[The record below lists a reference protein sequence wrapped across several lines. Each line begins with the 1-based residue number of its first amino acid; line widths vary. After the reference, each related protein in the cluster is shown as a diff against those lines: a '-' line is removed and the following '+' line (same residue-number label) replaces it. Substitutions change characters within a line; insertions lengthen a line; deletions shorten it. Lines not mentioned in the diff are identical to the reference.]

1 MLNSTKMELK
11 MIEDISKNLVSLK
24 QEFRRTYS
32 GTSHI
37 QEIIPL
43 SKSDDFPI
51 DQNELDALHLFVR
64 NNPIYYNSYQEKINQ
79 TECMVYEG
87 DINKF
92 WLNSISHGSSY
103 QPFSPTWMLT
113 AYIITSIAKSLNYK
127 EVLDIGSGDGRIAY
141 CAKILGLDAHAI
153 EIDDMLVELQESI
166 CETTKINFNPV
177 CADAVKFDYQN
188 LNLEKPA
195 FFIGGL
201 AQMGGEM
208 LANSILTNLDS
219 ELKQKTCMV
228 LTGSYSEKYSLNDRK
243 DGGWSSLIEKNNL
256 KVIQS
261 AVLPTV
267 WSFNETIDTPYTFAE
282 FS

>member
-1 MLNSTKMELK
+1 MESN
-11 MIEDISKNLVSLK
+11 MIEEISKNLVSLK

-166 CETTKINFNPV
+166 CKTTKVNFNPV

-228 LTGSYSEKYSLNDRK
+228 LTGSYSEKYSLKDRK

-267 WSFNETIDTPYTFAE
+267 WSFNEAIDTPYTFAE

>member
-1 MLNSTKMELK
+1 
-11 MIEDISKNLVSLK
+11 MIEDISKNLVNLK

-64 NNPIYYNSYQEKINQ
+64 NNPIYYNSYEEKINQ

-113 AYIITSIAKSLNYK
+113 AYIITSMAKTLNYK

-141 CAKILGLDAHAI
+141 CAKILGLVAHAI
-153 EIDDMLVELQESI
+153 EIDDMLVDLQESI
-166 CETTKINFNPV
+166 CKTTKVDFNPV
-177 CADAVKFDYQN
+177 GADAVKFDYLS

-208 LANSILTNLDS
+208 LATSILTNLDS

-256 KVIQS
+256 KVIQT

-267 WSFNETIDTPYTFAE
+267 WSFNEAIDTPYTFAE

>member
-1 MLNSTKMELK
+1 MELK
-11 MIEDISKNLVSLK
+11 MIEEISKNLVNLK

-37 QEIIPL
+37 QEVIPL

-51 DQNELDALHLFVR
+51 NQNELDALHLFVR
-64 NNPIYYNSYQEKINQ
+64 NNPIYYNSYEEKINQ

-113 AYIITSIAKSLNYK
+113 AYIITSIAKTLNYK

-141 CAKILGLDAHAI
+141 CAKILGLVAHAI
-153 EIDDMLVELQESI
+153 EIDDMLVDLQESI
-166 CETTKINFNPV
+166 CKTTKVDFNPV
-177 CADAVKFDYQN
+177 GADAVKFDYLS

-208 LANSILTNLDS
+208 LATSILTNLDS
-219 ELKQKTCMV
+219 ELKQKTCIV
-228 LTGSYSEKYSLNDRK
+228 LTGSYSEKYSLSDRK
-243 DGGWSSLIEKNNL
+243 NGGWSSLIEKNNL
-256 KVIQS
+256 KVIQT

-267 WSFNETIDTPYTFAE
+267 WSFNEAIDTPYTFAE
-282 FS
+282 FG

>member
-1 MLNSTKMELK
+1 MKTELK
-11 MIEDISKNLVSLK
+11 MIEEISENLIKLK
-24 QEFRRTYS
+24 QEFRHTYS

-43 SKSDDFPI
+43 SKSDNFPI

-64 NNPIYYNSYQEKINQ
+64 NNPIYYNSYEEKINQ

-113 AYIITSIAKSLNYK
+113 AYIITSIAKTLNYK

-141 CAKILGLDAHAI
+141 CAKILGLNAHGI

-166 CETTKINFNPV
+166 CETTKVDFNPV

-188 LNLEKPA
+188 LDLEKPA

-208 LANSILTNLDS
+208 LATSILTSLDS

-256 KVIQS
+256 KVIQT

-267 WSFNETIDTPYTFAE
+267 WSFNETVDTPYTFAE
-282 FS
+282 FG

>member
-1 MLNSTKMELK
+1 MKTELK
-11 MIEDISKNLVSLK
+11 MIEEISENLVKLK
-24 QEFRRTYS
+24 QEFRHTYS

-37 QEIIPL
+37 QEVIPF
-43 SKSDDFPI
+43 SKSDNFPI

-64 NNPIYYNSYQEKINQ
+64 NNPIYYNSYEEKINQ

-113 AYIITSIAKSLNYK
+113 AYIITSIAKTLNYK

-153 EIDDMLVELQESI
+153 EIDDMLVDLQESI
-166 CETTKINFNPV
+166 CETTKVNFNPV
-177 CADAVKFDYQN
+177 GADAVKFDYQS

-208 LANSILTNLDS
+208 LATSILTNLDS

-256 KVIQS
+256 KVIQT

-267 WSFNETIDTPYTFAE
+267 WSFNEAIDTPYTFAE
-282 FS
+282 FG

>member
-1 MLNSTKMELK
+1 MELK
-11 MIEDISKNLVSLK
+11 MIEEISKNLVNLK

-51 DQNELDALHLFVR
+51 DQSELDALHLFVR
-64 NNPIYYNSYQEKINQ
+64 NNPIYYNSYEQKINQ

-113 AYIITSIAKSLNYK
+113 AYIITCIAKTLNYK

-166 CETTKINFNPV
+166 CNTTKINFNPV
-177 CADAVKFDYQN
+177 CADAVKFDYHN

-201 AQMGGEM
+201 AQMGGEI
-208 LANSILTNLDS
+208 LATSILTNLDS

-261 AVLPTV
+261 TVLPTV

>member
-1 MLNSTKMELK
+1 MELK
-11 MIEDISKNLVSLK
+11 MIEDISKNLVNLK

-51 DQNELDALHLFVR
+51 NQNELDALHLFVR
-64 NNPIYYNSYQEKINQ
+64 NNPIYYNSYEEKINQ

-113 AYIITSIAKSLNYK
+113 AYLITNIAKTLNYK

-141 CAKILGLDAHAI
+141 CAKILGFDAHAI
-153 EIDDMLVELQESI
+153 EIDNMLVELQESI
-166 CETTKINFNPV
+166 CETTKVNFNPV
-177 CADAVKFDYQN
+177 CADAVTFDYLS

-208 LANSILTNLDS
+208 LATSILTHLDS

-261 AVLPTV
+261 VVLPTV

>member
-1 MLNSTKMELK
+1 MELK
-11 MIEDISKNLVSLK
+11 MIEEISKNLVNLK

-37 QEIIPL
+37 QEVIPL

-51 DQNELDALHLFVR
+51 NQNELDALHLFVR
-64 NNPIYYNSYQEKINQ
+64 NNPIYYNSYEEKINQ

-113 AYIITSIAKSLNYK
+113 AYIITSIAKTLNYK

-141 CAKILGLDAHAI
+141 CAKILGLDAHGI
-153 EIDDMLVELQESI
+153 EIDDMLGDLQESI
-166 CETTKINFNPV
+166 CETTRVDFDPV

-188 LNLEKPA
+188 LDLEKPA

-208 LANSILTNLDS
+208 LATSILTNLDS

-256 KVIQS
+256 KVIQT

-267 WSFNETIDTPYTFAE
+267 WSFNETVDTPYTFAE
-282 FS
+282 FG

>member
-1 MLNSTKMELK
+1 MELK

-24 QEFRRTYS
+24 QEFRHTYS

-37 QEIIPL
+37 QEVIPF
-43 SKSDDFPI
+43 SKSDNFPI

-64 NNPIYYNSYQEKINQ
+64 NNPIYYNSYEEKINQ

-113 AYIITSIAKSLNYK
+113 AYIITSIAKTLNYK

-153 EIDDMLVELQESI
+153 EIDGMLVELQESI
-166 CETTKINFNPV
+166 CETTKVNFNPV

-208 LANSILTNLDS
+208 LATSILTNLDS
-219 ELKQKTCMV
+219 ELKQKPCMV

-256 KVIQS
+256 KVIQT

-267 WSFNETIDTPYTFAE
+267 WSFNEAIDTPYTFAE

>member
-1 MLNSTKMELK
+1 MKTELK
-11 MIEDISKNLVSLK
+11 MIEDISKNLVNLK

-37 QEIIPL
+37 QEIIPV

-51 DQNELDALHLFVR
+51 GQNELDALHLFVR
-64 NNPIYYNSYQEKINQ
+64 NNPIYYNSYEEKINQ
-79 TECMVYEG
+79 TACMVYEG

-113 AYIITSIAKSLNYK
+113 AYIITSIAKTLNYR

-141 CAKILGLDAHAI
+141 CAKILGLNAHAI

-166 CETTKINFNPV
+166 CETTKVDFNPV

-188 LNLEKPA
+188 LDLEKPA

-208 LANSILTNLDS
+208 LATSILTNLDS

-261 AVLPTV
+261 VVLPTV

-282 FS
+282 FG

>member
-1 MLNSTKMELK
+1 
-11 MIEDISKNLVSLK
+11 MIDV
-24 QEFRRTYS
+24 
-32 GTSHI
+32 
-37 QEIIPL
+37 
-43 SKSDDFPI
+43 
-51 DQNELDALHLFVR
+51 
-64 NNPIYYNSYQEKINQ
+64 
-79 TECMVYEG
+79 
-87 DINKF
+87 
-92 WLNSISHGSSY
+92 
-103 QPFSPTWMLT
+103 
-113 AYIITSIAKSLNYK
+113 
-127 EVLDIGSGDGRIAY
+127 GSGDGRIAY
-141 CAKILGLDAHAI
+141 CGKILGLNSHAI
-153 EIDDMLVELQESI
+153 EIDDMLVSLQESI
-166 CETTKINFNPV
+166 GKLTKTNFNPI

-256 KVIQS
+256 KVIQT

-267 WSFNETIDTPYTFAE
+267 WSFNEAIDTPYIFAE

>member
-1 MLNSTKMELK
+1 MKTELK
-11 MIEDISKNLVSLK
+11 MIEDISKNLVNLK

-64 NNPIYYNSYQEKINQ
+64 NNPIYYNSYEQKINQ

-87 DINKF
+87 DINKY

-113 AYIITSIAKSLNYK
+113 AYIITSIAKNLNYK
-127 EVLDIGSGDGRIAY
+127 EVLDIGSGDGRIAF
-141 CAKILGLDAHAI
+141 CAKILGMDVHGI
-153 EIDDMLVELQESI
+153 EIDDMLVDLQELV
-166 CETTKINFNPV
+166 CETTKVDFNPV
-177 CADAVKFDYQN
+177 CNDAVKFDYQN

-208 LANSILTNLDS
+208 LATSILTHLDS

-243 DGGWSSLIEKNNL
+243 DGGWRSLIEKNNL
-256 KVIQS
+256 KVIQT

-267 WSFNETIDTPYTFAE
+267 WSFNEAIDTPYTFAE
-282 FS
+282 FG

>member
-1 MLNSTKMELK
+1 
-11 MIEDISKNLVSLK
+11 MIEDISKNLVNLK

-64 NNPIYYNSYQEKINQ
+64 NNPIYYNSYEQKINQ

-113 AYIITSIAKSLNYK
+113 AYIITSIAKTLNYK

-166 CETTKINFNPV
+166 CETTKVDFNPV
-177 CADAVKFDYQN
+177 CADAVKFDY
-188 LNLEKPA
+188 LGLKLEKPA

-208 LANSILTNLDS
+208 LATSILTHLDS

-256 KVIQS
+256 KVIQT

-282 FS
+282 FG

>member
-1 MLNSTKMELK
+1 MGLK
-11 MIEDISKNLVSLK
+11 MIEEISKNLVNLK

-32 GTSHI
+32 GISHI

-51 DQNELDALHLFVR
+51 DQSELDALHLFVR
-64 NNPIYYNSYQEKINQ
+64 NNPIYYNSYEQKINQ

-113 AYIITSIAKSLNYK
+113 AYIITRIAKTLNYK

-153 EIDDMLVELQESI
+153 EIDDMLVELQASI

-177 CADAVKFDYQN
+177 CADAVKFDYLS

-208 LANSILTNLDS
+208 LATSILTNLDS

-228 LTGSYSEKYSLNDRK
+228 LTGSYSEKYSLKDRK

>member
-1 MLNSTKMELK
+1 MNSTKTELK
-11 MIEDISKNLVSLK
+11 MIEDISKNLASLK

-43 SKSDDFPI
+43 SNSDDFPI
-51 DQNELDALHLFVR
+51 DQKELDALHLFVR
-64 NNPIYYNSYQEKINQ
+64 NNPIYYNSYEEKINH

-113 AYIITSIAKSLNYK
+113 AYIITSIAKTLNYR

-166 CETTKINFNPV
+166 CETTKVDFKPV
-177 CADAVKFDYQN
+177 GADAVKFDYLS

-208 LANSILTNLDS
+208 LATSILTHLDS

-256 KVIQS
+256 KVIQT

-282 FS
+282 FG

>member
-1 MLNSTKMELK
+1 MELK
-11 MIEDISKNLVSLK
+11 MIEEISKNLVNLK

-37 QEIIPL
+37 QEVIPL

-51 DQNELDALHLFVR
+51 NQNELDALHLFVR
-64 NNPIYYNSYQEKINQ
+64 NNPIYYNSYEEKINQ

-113 AYIITSIAKSLNYK
+113 AYIITSIAKTLNYR

-141 CAKILGLDAHAI
+141 CAKILGLDAHGI
-153 EIDDMLVELQESI
+153 EIDDMLVDLQESI
-166 CETTKINFNPV
+166 CESTKVNFNPV
-177 CADAVKFDYQN
+177 CNDAVKFDYLS

-208 LANSILTNLDS
+208 LATSILTNLDS

-256 KVIQS
+256 KVIQT

-267 WSFNETIDTPYTFAE
+267 WSFNEAIDTPYTFAE
-282 FS
+282 FG

>member
-1 MLNSTKMELK
+1 MELK
-11 MIEDISKNLVSLK
+11 MIEEISKNLVSLK

-267 WSFNETIDTPYTFAE
+267 WSFNEAIDTPYTFAE

>member
-1 MLNSTKMELK
+1 MELK

-219 ELKQKTCMV
+219 DLKQKTCMV

>member
-1 MLNSTKMELK
+1 MELK

>member
-1 MLNSTKMELK
+1 

-24 QEFRRTYS
+24 QEFRHTYS

-64 NNPIYYNSYQEKINQ
+64 NNPIYYNSYEEKINQ

-113 AYIITSIAKSLNYK
+113 AYIITSIAKTLNYK

-141 CAKILGLDAHAI
+141 CAKILGLDAHGI

-166 CETTKINFNPV
+166 CETTKVNFNPV

-188 LNLEKPA
+188 LDLEKPA

-228 LTGSYSEKYSLNDRK
+228 LTGSYSEKYSLNDRQ

-256 KVIQS
+256 KVIQT

-282 FS
+282 FG

>member
-1 MLNSTKMELK
+1 MELK

-24 QEFRRTYS
+24 QEFRHTYS

-64 NNPIYYNSYQEKINQ
+64 NNPIYYNSYEEKISQ
-79 TECMVYEG
+79 TECIVYEG

-113 AYIITSIAKSLNYK
+113 AYIITSIAKTLNYK

-141 CAKILGLDAHAI
+141 CAKILGLDAHGI

-166 CETTKINFNPV
+166 CETTKVNFNPV

-188 LNLEKPA
+188 LDLEKPA

-228 LTGSYSEKYSLNDRK
+228 LTGSYSEKYSLNNRK

-256 KVIQS
+256 KIIQT

-267 WSFNETIDTPYTFAE
+267 WSFNEAIDTPYTFAE

>member
-1 MLNSTKMELK
+1 MELK
-11 MIEDISKNLVSLK
+11 MIEEISENLVKLK

-51 DQNELDALHLFVR
+51 GQSELDALHLFVR
-64 NNPIYYNSYQEKINQ
+64 NNPIYYNSYEQKINQ

-113 AYIITSIAKSLNYK
+113 AYIITRIAKTLNYK

-166 CETTKINFNPV
+166 CKTTKINFNPV
-177 CADAVKFDYQN
+177 GADAVKFDYLS

-201 AQMGGEM
+201 AQMGGEI
-208 LANSILTNLDS
+208 LATSILTNLDS

-261 AVLPTV
+261 TVLPTV